1 VGDAGIEHRISA
13 IADENP
19 GAGWPGVQLR
29 PTRLAP
35 VWALDSSAPTTEA
48 TILLSELAA
57 ALALPLHGLDVEV
70 TGIAVD
76 SRQVRPGDLFVAQRG
91 ARADGLAFVPE
102 ARARGAAAACSTGPV
117 PDLPTLVAPDPRGA
131 VPRLAATLYR
141 QPASELRLVG
151 ITGTLGKTSTALLV
165 QSALA
170 ASGVPVG
177 VIGSLGVRVQGR
189 VADTGMTTPDAPAI
203 HRALRYMVDAGV
215 VTAVLEVTSHGIA
228 LRRVA
233 GLTFALGAL
242 TNLVP
247 DEHLDFHRTAGHYLR
262 TKARFFGML
271 EEGAPLVVNHDDTRI
286 RTMVG
291 EAGEA
296 DRRPVVSVSAAGNPE
311 ATVSVS
317 GLRSDAAGSAFALD
331 IRSPLP
337 RLGGGTVPPGSVP
350 LVLPVLGAHQVAN
363 AALAAVVTLL
373 AGGTPIGV
381 TESVAELAPMRRRM
395 EIVRHASPMVLDDTV
410 GNPRALEAVFASIRP
425 IPHSGMRIAF
435 GIRGSRGAGINRRLA
450 VSLVR
455 ALREAGLP
463 ARLVV
468 TASEGAAGVRD
479 RVRPDERDAVLA
491 VLRQEGLEFS
501 YEANLADAL
510 RRVLEGS
517 AEGDLVLLLG
527 AQGMDAAAGL
537 ARSLLRGES

>member
-1 VGDAGIEHRISA
+1 V
-13 IADENP
+13 
-19 GAGWPGVQLR
+19 
-29 PTRLAP
+29 
-35 VWALDSSAPTTEA
+35 ALDSAAPNTEA
-48 TILLSELAA
+48 SILLSELAA
-57 ALALPLHGLDVEV
+57 ALALPLHGSDVEV

-76 SRQVRPGDLFVAQRG
+76 SRQVRRGDLFVAQRG

-102 ARARGAAAACSTGPV
+102 ARAKGAAAACSTSPV
-117 PDLPTLVAPDPRGA
+117 PGLPTIVAPDPRGA
-131 VPRLAATLYR
+131 VPRLASTLYR
-141 QPASELRLVG
+141 LPARDLRLVG

-177 VIGSLGVRVQGR
+177 VIGSLGVRIQGR

-203 HRALRYMVDAGV
+203 HRALRHMVDAGV

-233 GLTFALGAL
+233 GLTFALGAM

-247 DEHLDFHRTAGHYLR
+247 DEHLDFHGTTAHYLR

-271 EEGAPLVVNHDDTRI
+271 EEGAPLVVNHDDHRV
-286 RTMVG
+286 RSMVG
-291 EAGEA
+291 ESGVA
-296 DRRPVVSVSAAGNPE
+296 DRRPVVSVSAAGDPE

-317 GLRSDAAGSAFALD
+317 GLRSDAAGSAFALN

-337 RLGGGTVPPGSVP
+337 RLGGGTVYPGAVP

-363 AALAAVVTLL
+363 AALAAVVALL
-373 AGGTPIGV
+373 AGGTPTGV

-410 GNPRALEAVFASIRP
+410 GNPRALEAVFAGIRA
-425 IPHSGMRIAF
+425 IPCAMIRIAF
-435 GIRGSRGAGINRRLA
+435 GIRGARGSGINRRLA
-450 VSLVR
+450 VTLAR
-455 ALREAGLP
+455 TLKDAGTP

-468 TASEGAAGVRD
+468 TASEDVAGARD
-479 RVRPDERDAVLA
+479 RVRPEERDAVLG
-491 VLRQEGLEFS
+491 VLREEGLEFS
-501 YEANLADAL
+501 YEANLANAL
-510 RRVLEGS
+510 RVVLEGS
-517 AEGDLVLLLG
+517 SDGDLVLLLG

-537 ARSLLRGES
+537 VQSMLRSES